1 MRNEETSRFIK
12 RATLLLDKEEE
23 EMEIQEVLSKQNK
36 DGTTGYR
43 ALAFTEDD
51 PDYIVCIRE
60 NIPEKPEYEIISGW
74 AYNIDEYLFDNLEKG
89 YEIKWMSL
97 EHHYDLWCELNEC
110 YEDIHHAEGFR
121 KYASHCKISGITAEE
136 IAALGLDRVD
146 IFHLVHEEDASYEK
160 ISEIKFKKC
169 SVILGYNGELDAS
182 YATWITSS
190 GKGNRKARYFCDFQ
204 EGFRDYKG
212 RCKTMLLKD
221 LESERS
227 RIRPHNVMD
236 HTDR

>member
-60 NIPEKPEYEIISGW
+60 NIPKKPEYEIISGW
-74 AYNIDEYLFDNLEKG
+74 VYNIDEYLFDNLEKG

-121 KYASHCKISGITAEE
+121 KYASYCKTSGITAEE

-146 IFHLVHEEDASYEK
+146 IFNVVHE
-160 ISEIKFKKC
+160 
-169 SVILGYNGELDAS
+169 
-182 YATWITSS
+182 
-190 GKGNRKARYFCDFQ
+190 
-204 EGFRDYKG
+204 
-212 RCKTMLLKD
+212 
-221 LESERS
+221 
-227 RIRPHNVMD
+227 
-236 HTDR
+236 